1 MNTLAD
7 ASKVLEDA
15 LAEFS
20 AVLEFAEPAHAPA
33 SALPD
38 WLEKGY
44 CGARWMRVDLHL
56 HTPGVRSFRCPP
68 GLDPINNSEHKKQI
82 IEQYVEQLVQQGI
95 QVAAITDYQ
104 GIRPEWFEPIRE
116 KAQARGIWV
125 YPGAELSFSRLV
137 GGKHGLH
144 ILAIFPYDMDIS
156 GIQNTILSLD
166 RTPLK
171 PLILEDGSHRDIRSK
186 EALIEALK
194 WLRDQLQPLLIVAH
208 PNDSSGLFKSYEPE
222 PAAKFLMEVCPEGI
236 EGLKEKDR
244 QRLCSAGLP
253 DKQCRR
259 LAVVEFSDPRH
270 IEEIGTKQRPDGTPR
285 ATWLK
290 LSAPGDLQALRLALR
305 DPEILVRTGTRPELQ
320 HSMRLLGLE
329 IDGTGFLEGL
339 KLALSP
345 EQNILIGG
353 RGVGKSAILET
364 VRYILDITPYAPTEE
379 RERLVRHA
387 LGSGGKGILYAEKVV
402 QGRPRYYRIERVW
415 GEPPRVFELGPER
428 RVELSPQQILG
439 EEAPLFFGQKEIYEV
454 TRNEKL
460 RLQLLDVLIGNQARE
475 QIGRIQKLEESLR
488 ENAGQIMKRQ
498 AALSERDEIEQRL
511 KQIDHEL
518 ELYRRAGVAEKLK
531 EATALAADEQRLQQ
545 AGEELGKALGEWG
558 EQRESWTERWRQ
570 QARQLAAGESRCRDI
585 LEEARK
591 VFGDLEGRFETLFDE
606 GEKALLQ
613 AQQEM
618 ANLQARWQQ
627 AREALEEDI
636 RRIKQE
642 LGREAL
648 DPEILIRLTEERE
661 RLEPRRR
668 GFLQIEAELQQLRD
682 KRASLLEELQDARR
696 KAWELRRQQA
706 EAINDRLERRVRI
719 EVIYM
724 GNREIFAERLTELLR
739 GSGVDRESIQRMR
752 AAEDLNGYAIAQ
764 AVRQGTDDLQKYGL
778 TSRRAQQVREFLLR
792 NEDRLLEMELLVPE
806 DAVRVYLKM
815 LGDGEQPL
823 EKLSV
828 GEKATAMILVL
839 LAGQERM
846 FIVDQPEDDLDNR
859 FVYEDIVQIL
869 RAQKGRRQ
877 VLAATHNPNI
887 PVLGHAELVV
897 ALEAREEKARIRAQG
912 ALDREEVRDA
922 IKQVMEGGEEAFRR
936 RAEKYGWI

>member
-1 MNTLAD
+1 MSNWVDTAKEQEELSEVPGFAD
-7 ASKVLEDA
+7 
-15 LAEFS
+15 S
-20 AVLEFAEPAHAPA
+20 ARAPVGI
-33 SALPD
+33 LPD
-38 WLEKGY
+38 WLEKEY
-44 CGARWMRVDLHL
+44 RGARWVRVDLHL
-56 HTPGVRSFRCPP
+56 HTPGVCSFRCPP
-68 GLDPINNSEHKKQI
+68 GLDPINPEHKEQI
-82 IEQYVEQLVQQGI
+82 IEQYVEQLVQQSI

-104 GIRPEWFEPIRE
+104 RIRPEWFEPIRE
-116 KAQARGIWV
+116 KARERGIWV
-125 YPGAELSFSRLV
+125 YPGAELSFEE
-137 GGKHGLH
+137 GKHGLH
-144 ILAIFPYDMDIS
+144 ILAIFPYGTDIS
-156 GIQNTILSLD
+156 GIQNAILSLD
-166 RTPLK
+166 RTPSE
-171 PLILEDGSHRDIRSK
+171 PLIREDGSHRDIQSK
-186 EALIEALK
+186 EALGEALK
-194 WLRDQLQPLLIVAH
+194 RLRDQLQPILIVAH
-208 PNDSSGLFKSYEPE
+208 PGDSSGLFKSYP
-222 PAAKFLMEVCPEGI
+222 PKRAAEFLMEVCPEGI
-236 EGLKEKDR
+236 EGLGEKDR
-244 QRLCSAGLP
+244 QRLRSAGLP
-253 DKQCRR
+253 DEQCRR

-305 DPEILVRTGTRPELQ
+305 DPEILVRTGIHPGLQ
-320 HSMRLLGLE
+320 HNTRLLGLE

-339 KLALSP
+339 KLVLSP
-345 EQNILIGG
+345 EQNVLIGG

-364 VRYILDITPYAPTEE
+364 VRYILDITPYVPTEE

-415 GEPPRVFELGPER
+415 GESPRVFELVPEQ

-454 TRNEKL
+454 TRNEQL

-545 AGEELGKALGEWG
+545 AGGELGKALGEWG
-558 EQRESWTERWRQ
+558 EQREFWTERWRQ

-648 DPEILIRLTEERE
+648 DPDILLRLTEERE

-696 KAWELRRQQA
+696 KAWDLRRQQA
-706 EAINDRLERRVRI
+706 EAINGRLEERVRI

-724 GNREIFAERLTELLR
+724 GDREIFAERLTELLR

-764 AVRQGTDDLQKYGL
+764 AVREGADVLRQKCGL
-778 TSRRAQQVREFLLR
+778 TPGRAQQMREFLLR
-792 NEDRLLEMELLVPE
+792 DEKRLLEMELLMPE

-815 LGDGEQPL
+815 IGDGEQPL
-823 EKLSV
+823 ERLSV

-912 ALDREEVRDA
+912 ALDQEEVRDS